1 MHLTKIQLITAAG
14 ALGLVLV
21 VLDLVR
27 RRRLSEEYS
36 LLWVISTLVVA
47 VLGFSP
53 SILTAVTRALGI
65 RYESSLVFFAGVAF
79 GVVMLLYVSVRMS
92 RLAQDTQAVVRELA
106 LLRLA
111 LEEQQDG
118 SRRGVPRGEPA

>member
-1 MHLTKIQLITAAG
+1 MFLTKIQLITAAG
-14 ALGLVLV
+14 AVGLAVIVLE
-21 VLDLVR
+21 LVR

-53 SILTAVTRALGI
+53 PILGAVTRALGI
-65 RYESSLVFFAGVAF
+65 RYESSLVFFAGLAF

-92 RLAQDTQAVVRELA
+92 RLAQDQQAVVRELA
-106 LLRLA
+106 LLRSTV
-111 LEEQQDG
+111 EELRDERTRSG
-118 SRRGVPRGEPA
+118 RGERA

>member
-36 LLWVISTLVVA
+36 LLWVISTL
-47 VLGFSP
+47 SWR
-53 SILTAVTRALGI
+53 SWD
-65 RYESSLVFFAGVAF
+65 
-79 GVVMLLYVSVRMS
+79 S
-92 RLAQDTQAVVRELA
+92 R
-106 LLRLA
+106 
-111 LEEQQDG
+111 
-118 SRRGVPRGEPA
+118 PRS

>member
-65 RYESSLVFFAGVAF
+65 RYESSFVFFAGVAF

-118 SRRGVPRGEPA
+118 SRRGVSRGEPA

>member
-106 LLRLA
+106 LVRLA

-118 SRRGVPRGEPA
+118 SRRGVSRGEPA

>member
-1 MHLTKIQLITAAG
+1 VG
-14 ALGLVLV
+14 D
-21 VLDLVR
+21 LDP
-27 RRRLSEEYS
+27 
-36 LLWVISTLVVA
+36 VVA

-118 SRRGVPRGEPA
+118 SRRGVSRGEPA

>member
-106 LLRLA
+106 LVRLA

>member
-1 MHLTKIQLITAAG
+1 MFLTKIQLITAAG
-14 ALGLVLV
+14 AVGLAVLVLE
-21 VLDLVR
+21 LVR

-53 SILTAVTRALGI
+53 PILSAVTRALGI
-65 RYESSLVFFAGVAF
+65 RYESSLVFFAGLAF

-92 RLAQDTQAVVRELA
+92 RLAQDQQAVVRELA
-106 LLRLA
+106 LLRSTV
-111 LEEQQDG
+111 EELRDERTRPG
-118 SRRGVPRGEPA
+118 RGERA